1 MTFAKK
7 MMTATA
13 ALALTAGAAFA
24 DEMKNP
30 MVGGA
35 EMFADKNI
43 VENAVN
49 SADHTT
55 LVAAVKAAGLVD
67 TLAGEGPF
75 TVFAPTNDA
84 FAELDMPL
92 QGEEAQAAR
101 VAILREH
108 IVPGFLTRED
118 IAGAIDGAGG
128 SGEMQTM
135 GSNTLT
141 FTKDGDTLVV
151 ASSDG
156 TQARVSGT
164 AISGANG
171 TVFPVDG
178 VLKSLDAPG

>member
-1 MTFAKK
+1 MKKTTILSAFAAGSLLALGACGSEANEDKQAGGEVGSE
-7 MMTATA
+7 TLA
-13 ALALTAGAAFA
+13 ALIDGEDELSAAA
-24 DEMKNP
+24 DILGDTGLQG
-30 MVGGA
+30 VFDG
-35 EMFADKNI
+35 
-43 VENAVN
+43 NA
-49 SADHTT
+49 
-55 LVAAVKAAGLVD
+55 
-67 TLAGEGPF
+67 PY

-128 SGEMQTM
+128 SVEMQTM